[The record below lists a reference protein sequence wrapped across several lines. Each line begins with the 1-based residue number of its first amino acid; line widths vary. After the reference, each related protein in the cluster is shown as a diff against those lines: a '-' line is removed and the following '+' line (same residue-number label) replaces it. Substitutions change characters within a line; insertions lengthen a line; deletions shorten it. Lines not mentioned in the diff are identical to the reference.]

1 MKTSDIECLP
11 IPRVERFARLH
22 SNTNTKE
29 NVMRRLTK
37 KQERELERLGNSLWL
52 SDRMVADMVKSTILK
67 CQRG

>member
-1 MKTSDIECLP
+1 
-11 IPRVERFARLH
+11 
-22 SNTNTKE
+22 
-29 NVMRRLTK
+29 MRKLTK